1 MLRSAIVGG
10 LKTVKWGEE
19 NIRAVASEIIN
30 NDKVEAVGSTLSG
43 VRNEV
48 VGVAGREL
56 AKYLDKLNLTDELVK
71 VLTAISFEVRTEI
84 RFIPNDQKLV
94 TPDIKASIHA
104 KRADDG
110 KSKKRSDKKKAAE

>member
-1 MLRSAIVGG
+1 MLKSAIMGG

-30 NDKVEAVGSTLSG
+30 NEKVEAVGSTING

-56 AKYLDKLNLTDELVK
+56 AKYLDRMNLTDELVK
-71 VLTAISFEVRTEI
+71 VLTAISFEMRTEI

-94 TPDIKASIHA
+94 TPDIKTSIRA

-110 KSKKRSDKKKAAE
+110 KSKKKKAAE